1 MSITDSLKLSLARS
15 QANRLAK
22 IAPID
27 NSAVICQVTNYDI
40 NTSGYIGTAPDG
52 SIRYFRYIGNA
63 ALAIGDQVSVVL
75 PSQGVIGWADTKA
88 R

>member
-1 MSITDSLKLSLARS
+1 MSVTDSLKLSLARS

-40 NTSGYIGTAPDG
+40 NTGSFIGAAPDG
-52 SIRYFRYIGNA
+52 STRYFRYIGNA
-63 ALAIGDQVSVVL
+63 ALAIGEQVSVIL
-75 PSQGVIGWADTKA
+75 PRQGIIGWADTKA